1 MLRVLSEL
9 LFTLRRGGLAISESQ
24 AIDAARTMA
33 LVGFSDRMRL
43 RWALE
48 GVLVT
53 RAADRAAFA
62 RGFDLAFSADAG
74 HPGDL
79 FDRLRGRGFSA
90 VEIDAVREILSAA
103 AQRSGSAAEGA
114 GLRLLGSGAYDLDWL
129 LRGARMQRT
138 LGGLASEKTVGY
150 FSQRA
155 GRSLGLDRAASA
167 IDRLVAAFR
176 ETAGADRAAELAAAL
191 REEVDAIRGRI
202 RASLVERVDA
212 TRALEGT
219 PKSTLDVPFGELA
232 RDERADVERAVRL
245 LSEKLRGGAMVRR
258 RHRRRGRVDV
268 RRTMRAAAATLGTP
282 LSIRFVRPRPH
293 RIKLVLVCDISDSV
307 RSASRFLLQ
316 LVAATSD
323 LFESVR
329 SFVFVG
335 DVMETTDMFAR
346 GRRAALD
353 TGPERMAV
361 ELGAASD
368 YQRTFVKLERAL
380 FPVLD
385 RRTVFVVL
393 GDGRTNNR
401 PDGAEVLE
409 RMRARTRAVLWLCP
423 EAPAQWGLG
432 DSRMNRYREVCT
444 TVLSARTARE
454 LEEAARK
461 LARLR

>member
-1 MLRVLSEL
+1 
-9 LFTLRRGGLAISESQ
+9 
-24 AIDAARTMA
+24 
-33 LVGFSDRMRL
+33 
-43 RWALE
+43 
-48 GVLVT
+48 
-53 RAADRAAFA
+53 
-62 RGFDLAFSADAG
+62 
-74 HPGDL
+74 
-79 FDRLRGRGFSA
+79 
-90 VEIDAVREILSAA
+90 
-103 AQRSGSAAEGA
+103 
-114 GLRLLGSGAYDLDWL
+114 
-129 LRGARMQRT
+129 
-138 LGGLASEKTVGY
+138 
-150 FSQRA
+150 
-155 GRSLGLDRAASA
+155 
-167 IDRLVAAFR
+167 
-176 ETAGADRAAELAAAL
+176 
-191 REEVDAIRGRI
+191 
-202 RASLVERVDA
+202 
-212 TRALEGT
+212 
-219 PKSTLDVPFGELA
+219 
-232 RDERADVERAVRL
+232 
-245 LSEKLRGGAMVRR
+245 
-258 RHRRRGRVDV
+258 
-268 RRTMRAAAATLGTP
+268 MRAAAATLGTP

-335 DVMETTDMFAR
+335 DVLETTDMFAR